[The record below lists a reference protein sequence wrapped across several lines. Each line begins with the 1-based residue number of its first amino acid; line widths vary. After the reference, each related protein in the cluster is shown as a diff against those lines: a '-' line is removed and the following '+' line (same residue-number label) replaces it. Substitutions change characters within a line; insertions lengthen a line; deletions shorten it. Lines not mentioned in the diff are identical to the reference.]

1 MWKKK
6 RWEIE
11 DIKEEILGC
20 LFVIIINYWIFMLY
34 DSYFLKINLNGI
46 FILWNIRV
54 CDIFCVNY

>member
-46 FILWNIRV
+46 FILRNIRV